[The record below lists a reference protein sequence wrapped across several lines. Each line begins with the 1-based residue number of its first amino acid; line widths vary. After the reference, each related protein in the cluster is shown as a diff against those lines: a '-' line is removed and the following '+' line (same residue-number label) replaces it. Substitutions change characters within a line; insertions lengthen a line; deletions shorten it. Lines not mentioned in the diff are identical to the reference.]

1 MRVCLDFE
9 AHFRDAHRKQS
20 RSDRTLFVHVT
31 SVVVSDR
38 FLSLPSGIGSMAS
51 SSVQLQDTKGTMVT
65 LTAVEDSI
73 LRRHLV
79 KAQLL

>member
-1 MRVCLDFE
+1 
-9 AHFRDAHRKQS
+9 
-20 RSDRTLFVHVT
+20 
-31 SVVVSDR
+31 
-38 FLSLPSGIGSMAS
+38 MAS
-51 SSVQLQDTKGTMVT
+51 SSVQIQDTKGTMVT